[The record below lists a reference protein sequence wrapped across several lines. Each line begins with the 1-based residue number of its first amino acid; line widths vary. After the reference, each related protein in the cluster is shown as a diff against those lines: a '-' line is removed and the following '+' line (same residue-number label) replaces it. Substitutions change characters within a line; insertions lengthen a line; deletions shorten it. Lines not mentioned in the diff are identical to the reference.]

1 MTGRRQIVDRLIDSR
16 QRWLERDHPGA
27 RVAAGVAKQDCEGGC
42 GVIGTIA
49 SEPVAGRY
57 LYRPLAQMNNRGNGK
72 GGGIAVAGC
81 FPRYPHHFAL
91 HVAYMDPDVRG
102 DLERRF
108 IDPTFL
114 LADTEELPTADDY
127 RDVGRL
133 EIRPPDVVR
142 YFVRVRPDAIER
154 MAAELGIEA
163 GDAAEAEVVNRNTF
177 ALNREFY
184 DAADPRA
191 FVMSQGRNL
200 MILKGV
206 GFAEDILRYYLLDDF
221 EGHVWIGHQRYPTR
235 GRVWHPGG
243 AHPFAGLDEALVH
256 NGDLANYQAIVE
268 YLGQKGIAPL
278 FLTDTEVAILLF
290 DLYNRA
296 YRYPLEYIC
305 EALAPTTER
314 DFEMLPKD
322 KQRVYRA
329 LRASH
334 LHGSPDGPFFF
345 IIARS
350 MPGTQGAGDDTFEL
364 VGITDTSM
372 LRPQVFAMHT
382 GELEVGLI
390 ASEKQAIDAYLEDL
404 SAEDHRVAPM
414 ADRYWN
420 ARGGSYSDGGAFVF
434 STGGGP
440 GAEGVRCSDKFGQAV
455 ELPRGRR
462 QPRYPLR
469 ISAIPP
475 STRGTSVDWA
485 TVLDAAG
492 AEAAFEKACERAA
505 AWDLGAAERI
515 VGDVVGWTRDEPA
528 RRAPALEFLTL
539 LLDQRYDPGTKK
551 PSAMRAMAQ
560 AAIVELLETL
570 PLNGEGNGDRS
581 RRVIRETAS
590 KLGPPPPRAGMLAVD
605 ARGFEIEGP
614 DSVARL
620 TVRACELG
628 WKHVVVFG
636 CAGHRF
642 LGCGLGPDSRGIRF
656 DVYGASGDYLGSGLD
671 GAEIHVHGDAQDQVG
686 QILKSGRIV
695 IHGHVGQ
702 TLLYGAKGGEVFIR
716 GNTAG
721 RPLINAVGN
730 VRVVVNG
737 TCLDYAAESFMAG
750 RHIDGGF
757 LVINGITNL
766 DDGRVYGLE
775 TKYPGTNLFSL
786 ASGGCCY
793 LNDPYGTVSDG
804 QLNGARFDPFLQED
818 WNVLE
823 PYLQENQRLFRIDS
837 RYDLLMV
844 DGVLRWPK
852 EVFRKVV
859 PRTAPE
865 PVE

>member
-1 MTGRRQIVDRLIDSR
+1 MTNRRELVDRLTESR
-16 QRWLERDHPGA
+16 RLWLDRDHPDAKVRG
-27 RVAAGVAKQDCEGGC
+27 GEAKQDCEGGC

-57 LYRPLAQMNNRGNGK
+57 LHRPLAQMNNRGNGK

-81 FPRYPHHFAL
+81 FPRYPHHYAL

-102 DLERRF
+102 ELEARF
-108 IDPTFL
+108 IEPIFL
-114 LADTEELPTADDY
+114 LADSEALPHVDDH

-133 EIRPPDVVR
+133 EIRPPEVVR
-142 YFVRVRPDAIER
+142 YFVRVRPDAIEK
-154 MAAELGIEA
+154 MAAELGIEP
-163 GDAAEAEVVNRNTF
+163 GERAESEVVNRNTF
-177 ALNREFY
+177 ELDRTYY
-184 DAADPRA
+184 DTANPRA

-206 GFAEDILRYYLLDDF
+206 GFAEDILRYYELEDF
-221 EGHVWIGHQRYPTR
+221 VGHVWIGHQRYPTR

-290 DLYNRA
+290 DLYNRT
-296 YRYPLEYIC
+296 YGYSLEYIC

-322 KQRVYRA
+322 RQRVYRA

-350 MPGTQGAGDDTFEL
+350 LPGTRGAGDDAFQL

-372 LRPQVFAMHT
+372 LRPQVFAMHA
-382 GELEVGLI
+382 GEVELGLI

-404 SAEDHRVAPM
+404 SAEDGRVAPL

-420 ARGGSYSDGGAFVF
+420 ARGGSYSDGGSFVF
-434 STGGGP
+434 TTGGPAAG
-440 GAEGVRCSDKFGQAV
+440 GMVHCADKFGQPV
-455 ELPRGRR
+455 ELARDRR
-462 QPRYPLR
+462 QPRYPVR
-469 ISAIPP
+469 ISPVTP

-485 TVLDAAG
+485 TVLEAAG
-492 AEAAFEKACERAA
+492 AEAAFDKASRRVGD
-505 AWDLGAAERI
+505 WDLGAAERI
-515 VGDVVGWTRDEPA
+515 LGGVVGWTREDPS
-528 RRAPALEFLTL
+528 RRGPALEFLTL
-539 LLDQRYDPGTKK
+539 LLDQRYDPGGKK

-560 AAIVELLETL
+560 AAITAMLETL
-570 PLNGEGNGDRS
+570 PVSGNGNGDGS
-581 RRVIRETAS
+581 RRVIRETAG
-590 KLGPPPPRAGMLAVD
+590 KLGAPPPRAGMLAVD
-605 ARGFEIEGP
+605 ARGFDIEGP

-620 TVRACELG
+620 VVRACELG

-636 CAGHRF
+636 CQGHRF
-642 LGCGLGPDSRGIRF
+642 LGCGLGPDSTGIRL
-656 DVYGASGDYLGSGLD
+656 DVYGSSGDYLGSGLD

-695 IHGHVGQ
+695 IHGNVGQ
-702 TLLYGAKGGEVFIR
+702 TLLYGAKGGEVYIR

-757 LVINGITNL
+757 LVINGVTNL

-823 PYLQENQRLFRIDS
+823 PYLQENQRLFRIDA

-859 PRTAPE
+859 PATAPE